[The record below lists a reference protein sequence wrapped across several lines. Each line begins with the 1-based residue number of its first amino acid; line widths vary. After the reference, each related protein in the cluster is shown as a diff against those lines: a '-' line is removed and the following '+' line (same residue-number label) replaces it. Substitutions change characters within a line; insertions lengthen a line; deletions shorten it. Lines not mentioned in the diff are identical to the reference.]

1 MDYFWGPNKASLNI
15 IQRFINNVSH
25 TVRTTSY
32 MLTRRCT
39 RWQSRP
45 WNHFDRFQHL
55 STPEIGVFNS
65 SIILIWLCMMKRPHR
80 KNFAFK
86 FIQVDINCDL
96 LQVWLTLSNSRKTWS
111 YFIQLT
117 LPSMFFWPI
126 FPTLLFSL
134 RRDRVIRRKEF

>member
-25 TVRTTSY
+25 TVCTTSY
-32 MLTRRCT
+32 ILTRCFRC
-39 RWQSRP
+39 WHPPLQF
-45 WNHFDRFQHL
+45 FDSFQHL

-134 RRDRVIRRKEF
+134 RRDRVIRRKVF